1 MELERITIQEAP
13 QFTGFDLSAATHYFR
28 AKLTAIPLLKKR
40 VISPFETLLKDA
52 TGYSNENLPSGKQI
66 TDIECGNMEFR
77 VTSEQRTK
85 RPALVEVYS
94 GTQDFLDFVSTG
106 HADGVR
112 RRGVRTFEDKPY
124 IELSDVLTQVDELR
138 AGVTTDEV
146 KQSIK
151 ARTKANDNW
160 PLIVPLTVPLEL
172 TESDAQLYINAQ
184 VLSNQLYNSAVK
196 PFETALRSQ
205 TGYSRDNVPSEVKA
219 KWVQVGHHL
228 FEVQSIPEQTVRY
241 AAVVD
246 GLVKPAPER
255 LTSRSKV
262 GELVR
267 LRERLPLDLGVREAY
282 DLQEVSGKQ
291 YVSVSGIQDRLNSL
305 KEENTNSSLN
315 QRIAYFPAI

>member
-1 MELERITIQEAP
+1 
-13 QFTGFDLSAATHYFR
+13 
-28 AKLTAIPLLKKR
+28 
-40 VISPFETLLKDA
+40 
-52 TGYSNENLPSGKQI
+52 
-66 TDIECGNMEFR
+66 MEFR

-94 GTQDFLDFVSTG
+94 GTQDFLDFVPTG

-205 TGYSRDNVPSEVKA
+205 TGYSRDNVPSEAKA